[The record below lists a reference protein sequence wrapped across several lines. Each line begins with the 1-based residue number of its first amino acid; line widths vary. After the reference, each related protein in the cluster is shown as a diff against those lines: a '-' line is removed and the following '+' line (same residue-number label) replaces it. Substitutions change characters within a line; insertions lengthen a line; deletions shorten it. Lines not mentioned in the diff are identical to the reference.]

1 MISSLILAAERGET
15 SAAEALFGEL
25 YAELHRLA
33 RRELARH
40 GVPVSLSPTT
50 LLHNAYLD
58 MAGQTGTSFPDEAR
72 FLSYAAR
79 VMRGLIIDHVRT
91 RCARKRGG
99 GFEITSFPVDGEE
112 PVIDDRELT
121 RLGEAL
127 DELAKIEPAL
137 AEVVDLKFFCGFSLA
152 EVARMRGVSERTVQR
167 HWDKARIYLHRSL
180 NADLSS

>member
-15 SAAEALFGEL
+15 SAAEALFSEL

-112 PVIDDRELT
+112 PVID
-121 RLGEAL
+121 
-127 DELAKIEPAL
+127 
-137 AEVVDLKFFCGFSLA
+137 
-152 EVARMRGVSERTVQR
+152 
-167 HWDKARIYLHRSL
+167 
-180 NADLSS
+180 